1 MIELSK
7 YDSLGAALTGAM
19 ERWPDELCL
28 IEADREHERCRLTYR
43 EFGGAAL
50 RLAAG
55 FQKNG
60 FAPGDRAAILM
71 SNQSKWLISAYAVFY
86 CGGVLVPLDYKLT
99 SAEHLALVRHSKS
112 SVLIV
117 EYPIRRAI
125 SQSHF
130 SGNRVETIL
139 VTETPAGA
147 DLAGAKRWEE
157 FRGEKAPEFRPGKQ
171 EAAACIDYY
180 SG

>member
-1 MIELSK
+1 MLDLRK

-60 FAPGDRAAILM
+60 FAPGDGAAILM

-117 EYPIRRAI
+117 EYPIWRAL
-125 SQSHF
+125 SQSDF
-130 SGNRVETIL
+130 SGTRAETIL
-139 VTETPAGA
+139 VPETPAGA
-147 DLAGAKRWEE
+147 DLSGPKRSEDI
-157 FRGEKAPEFRPGKQ
+157 RGEKAPELQPR
-171 EAAACIDYY
+171 
-180 SG
+180 